1 MRLLDEITVGKYKEE
16 NPQNTPS
23 ANSQDDTD
31 IRFHLTF
38 LAQSMSISTEA
49 HKIYVVC
56 PREKDL
62 SVILK

>member
-23 ANSQDDTD
+23 ANSQDYTDT
-31 IRFHLTF
+31 RFHLTF
-38 LAQSMSISTEA
+38 LAQNMSISTEA

-56 PREKDL
+56 GPESKIFL
-62 SVILK
+62 SF